1 MTEIETAVGSAVKV
15 TCPKDEF
22 THALAVVGRAV
33 STRASVQV
41 LGGVLLRGGEGSLEL
56 AATDME
62 LSLRLSVEAQ
72 VEGQGAVVAPGRLL
86 VDLAR
91 LLPDSDVVLEHR
103 AEQGV
108 LEITCGPAAYKLNT
122 YSAEDFPK
130 LPEVEGA
137 QTFTVDNAA
146 FLDTVS
152 KVARAASRDESRPVL
167 TGVLV
172 HFEGSHLV
180 MAATDSY
187 RMSVKTTELEEAA
200 GAELEAIVPAR
211 ALTELSRIAQ
221 DAAELRVGVQENHVV
236 FGAGDVWLTTRRIDG
251 QFPNHKQLIPETFEH
266 EVALPREEF
275 LEVVRRVSVMAQRN
289 SPLRLRFAEG
299 EVTISAQTQDVGEAK
314 ESLPVP
320 FSGEPLEIGFNPE
333 FLRDGLESVDT
344 DEIAL
349 RLISSLRPGLLR
361 SEAENFSY
369 LIMPIRL
376 AG

>member
-15 TCPKDEF
+15 TCSKDEL
-22 THALAVVGRAV
+22 TRALSLVGRAV
-33 STRASVQV
+33 STRAAVQV
-41 LGGVLLRGGEGSLEL
+41 LGGVLLRAADGRLEL

-62 LSLRLSVEAQ
+62 VSLRLSVVAE
-72 VEGQGAVVAPGRLL
+72 VEGDGAVVAPGRLL

-91 LLPDSDVVLEHR
+91 LLPDSEVVLEHR
-103 AEQGV
+103 SEQGV
-108 LEITCGPAAYKLNT
+108 LEVTCGPASYKLNT
-122 YSAEDFPK
+122 YSAEDFPR
-130 LPEVEGA
+130 LPDATGA
-137 QTFTVDNAA
+137 QTFMVDSDT
-146 FLDTVS
+146 FLSTGS
-152 KVARAASRDESRPVL
+152 KVARSASRDESRPVL

-172 HFEGSHLV
+172 RFEGAKLV

-187 RMSVKTTELEEAA
+187 RMSVKETELKDEAVS
-200 GAELEAIVPAR
+200 ELEAIVPAR

-221 DAAELRVGVQENHVV
+221 DSAELQIGVQENHVV
-236 FGAGDVWLTTRRIDG
+236 FGAGEVWLTTRRIDG
-251 QFPNHKQLIPETFEH
+251 QFPNYKQLLPDTFEH
-266 EVALPREEF
+266 EVPLPRVEF
-275 LEVVRRVSVMAQRN
+275 LEVVRRASVMAQRN

-299 EVTISAQTQDVGEAK
+299 EVTVSAQTQDVGEAR

-320 FSGEPLEIGFNPE
+320 FTGEAIEIGFHTE

-349 RLISSLRPGLLR
+349 RLISPLRPGLLR
-361 SEAENFSY
+361 SEGEAFWY

>member
-1 MTEIETAVGSAVKV
+1 MTEIETAVGSVKI
-15 TCPKDEF
+15 TCAKEEL
-22 THALAVVGRAV
+22 TQALSVVGRAV
-33 STRASVQV
+33 STRATVQV
-41 LGGVLLRGGEGSLEL
+41 LGGVLLRASESSLEL
-56 AATDME
+56 SATDME

-72 VEGQGAVVAPGRLL
+72 VEGGGAVVAPGRLL

-91 LLPDSDVVLEHR
+91 LLPESEVVLEHR
-103 AEQGV
+103 PEHGV
-108 LEITCGPAAYKLNT
+108 LEVTCGPASYKLNT

-137 QTFTVDNAA
+137 QTFGVDTSA
-146 FLDTVS
+146 FLETVS
-152 KVARAASRDESRPVL
+152 RVARAASRDESRPVL

-172 HFEGSHLV
+172 RFEGGKLI

-187 RMSVKTTELEEAA
+187 RMSVKETELASGA
-200 GAELEAIVPAR
+200 VAELEAIVPAR

-221 DAAELRVGVQENHVV
+221 DSGELQIGVQENHVV

-251 QFPNHKQLIPETFEH
+251 QFPNYKQLLPETFEH

-275 LEVVRRVSVMAQRN
+275 LEVVRRASVMAQRN

-299 EVTISAQTQDVGEAK
+299 EVTVSAQTQDVGEAK

-320 FSGEPLEIGFNPE
+320 FSGEPLEIGFNPD
-333 FLRDGLESVDT
+333 FLRDGLESVEG
-344 DEIAL
+344 DEVAL
-349 RLISSLRPGLLR
+349 RLISPLRPGLIH
-361 SEAENFSY
+361 SDAEDFSY

>member
-1 MTEIETAVGSAVKV
+1 MTEIETAVESAVKV
-15 TCPKDEF
+15 TCPKDEL
-22 THALAVVGRAV
+22 TRALAVVGRAV
-33 STRASVQV
+33 STRATVQV

-91 LLPDSDVVLEHR
+91 LLPDSEVVIEHR
-103 AEQGV
+103 PEQGV
-108 LEITCGPAAYKLNT
+108 LEITCGPTAYKLNT

-137 QTFTVDNAA
+137 QTFTVDSAA
-146 FLDTVS
+146 FLDTVT

-172 HFEGSHLV
+172 HFEGSNLV

-221 DAAELRVGVQENHVV
+221 DAAELRIGVQENHVV
-236 FGAGDVWLTTRRIDG
+236 FGTGDVWLTTRRIDG

-266 EVALPREEF
+266 EIALPREEF
-275 LEVVRRVSVMAQRN
+275 LEVVRRAAVMAQRN

-333 FLRDGLESVDT
+333 FLRDGLESVET

-349 RLISSLRPGLLR
+349 RLISPLRPGLLR
-361 SEAENFSY
+361 SDDENFSY

>member
-15 TCPKDEF
+15 TCSKDEL
-22 THALAVVGRAV
+22 TRALSVVGRAV
-33 STRASVQV
+33 STRAAVQV
-41 LGGVLLRGGEGSLEL
+41 LGGVLLRAAEGRLEL

-62 LSLRLSVEAQ
+62 VSLRLLVEAQ
-72 VEGQGAVVAPGRLL
+72 VEGDGAVVAPGRLL

-91 LLPDSDVVLEHR
+91 LLPDSEVVLDHR
-103 AEQGV
+103 PDQGV
-108 LEITCGPAAYKLNT
+108 LEVTCGPASYKLNT

-130 LPEVEGA
+130 LPDATAA
-137 QTFTVDNAA
+137 QTFTIDSDT

-152 KVARAASRDESRPVL
+152 KVARSASRDESRPVL

-172 HFEGSHLV
+172 RFEGEKLV

-187 RMSVKTTELEEAA
+187 RMSVKETELKEAA
-200 GAELEAIVPAR
+200 VAELEAIVPAR
-211 ALTELSRIAQ
+211 ALTELTRIAQ
-221 DAAELRVGVQENHVV
+221 DSAELQVGVQENHVV

-275 LEVVRRVSVMAQRN
+275 LEVVRRAAVMAQRN

-333 FLRDGLESVDT
+333 FLRDGLESVGT

-349 RLISSLRPGLLR
+349 RLISPLRPGLLR
-361 SEAENFSY
+361 SEDEDFSY

>member
-1 MTEIETAVGSAVKV
+1 MKV
-15 TCPKDEF
+15 TCPKDEL
-22 THALAVVGRAV
+22 TRALAVVGRAV

-91 LLPDSDVVLEHR
+91 LLPDNEVVLEHR

-187 RMSVKTTELEEAA
+187 RMSVKTTELAEAA

-221 DAAELRVGVQENHVV
+221 DAAELRIGVQENHVV

-266 EVALPREEF
+266 EIALPREEF

>member
-22 THALAVVGRAV
+22 TRALAVVGRAV

-376 AG
+376 PG